1 MGVFGSNFGEQ
12 LSHLKTAPFN
22 LSIAKFGA
30 KKISLNLGPKVPD
43 LQILGPEFE
52 NTIAVFEISLLEFV
66 FVKSVVQKIKT
77 LKSGIKN
84 ALFEYF

>member
-1 MGVFGSNFGEQ
+1 MQ
-12 LSHLKTAPFN
+12 KQ
-22 LSIAKFGA
+22 K
-30 KKISLNLGPKVPD
+30 SLNLGPKVPD